1 MALEVCGPVSGFTTP
16 YRGTDA
22 IPGRI
27 RFIHECRK
35 QFDAECSSPEPY
47 AVRRWQ
53 HVVATKDESS
63 LKLYLDGQLVKTEE
77 ASGALAPGLR
87 VLMGQLLPINPE
99 VKDEVTTRL
108 FGGEMDEVA
117 LYDRALKETE
127 IAEHFQLAEPSA
139 NSARPDTSI
148 R

>member
-1 MALEVCGPVSGFTTP
+1 
-16 YRGTDA
+16 
-22 IPGRI
+22 
-27 RFIHECRK
+27 
-35 QFDAECSSPEPY
+35 
-47 AVRRWQ
+47 
-53 HVVATKDESS
+53 VATKDESR

-99 VKDEVTTRL
+99 VKDEVTSRL

-127 IAEHFQLAEPSA
+127 IEEHFKLAEPSA
-139 NSARPDTSI
+139 NSARPDASI